1 MPHASTLTRTHPG
14 CGSGISRSTNSNG
27 PPARG
32 TWTARILAISADY
45 THAVISKVESIY
57 TDFSAK
63 ILDLNHERLPLTWKN
78 IDGSSNFCLDG
89 AMKTKASVLTL
100 AFCFWAGALCFAA
113 DPQVGTW
120 KLNEAK
126 SKFTPGITKNTM
138 VVYEAAGD
146 QVKVT
151 SNGVDAKGKS
161 TRSQWTGRFDGKN
174 YPVTGDPNSDAR
186 SYKKI
191 NDRTLEMSIWNH
203 GRVTGTGRIV
213 VSADGKSRTVTTR
226 GTTAKGRDFNNTAV
240 FDKQ

>member
-1 MPHASTLTRTHPG
+1 M
-14 CGSGISRSTNSNG
+14 
-27 PPARG
+27 
-32 TWTARILAISADY
+32 
-45 THAVISKVESIY
+45 
-57 TDFSAK
+57 
-63 ILDLNHERLPLTWKN
+63 
-78 IDGSSNFCLDG
+78 G
-89 AMKTKASVLTL
+89 AMKTKAFVLAL

-113 DPQVGTW
+113 DPQMGTW

-151 SNGVDAKGKS
+151 SNGVDAKGKP
-161 TRSQWTGRFDGKN
+161 THSQWTGRFDGKN

-191 NDRTLEMSIWNH
+191 DDRTLAMTIWNH
-203 GRVTGTGRIV
+203 GRVTGTGRIA
-213 VSADGKSRTVTTR
+213 VSTDGKSRTVTSS
-226 GTTAKGRDFNNTAV
+226 GTTAKGKNFNNTAV